1 MTMAIESDAQRLIDA
16 YLKSLRTKLR
26 GLNRDDINEIVEELR
41 SHIQDK
47 AASSGALTVAG
58 VNEALAA
65 LGSAEELAREYA
77 TDALLARAEV
87 SRSPLRVLDSL
98 FRWASLSAA
107 GFLVL
112 VSTVVGYFLGGA
124 FMWCAVLKLV
134 HPRTAGLW
142 LIPLSDGGFAI
153 SLRMGFGSP
162 PIDGRELL
170 GWWILPLGLIGGC
183 ALVVLTTRFALW
195 SARQY
200 RRSHLLPQASAST
213 WN

>member
-112 VSTVVGYFLGGA
+112 VSTVVGYFLGGG
-124 FMWCAVLKLV
+124 FMWRAIKKKVQK
-134 HPRTAGLW
+134 RKAG
-142 LIPLSDGGFAI
+142 
-153 SLRMGFGSP
+153 
-162 PIDGRELL
+162 
-170 GWWILPLGLIGGC
+170 
-183 ALVVLTTRFALW
+183 
-195 SARQY
+195 
-200 RRSHLLPQASAST
+200 
-213 WN
+213 

>member
-1 MTMAIESDAQRLIDA
+1 MAIESDAQQLIEA
-16 YLKSLRTKLR
+16 YLKNLCTKLR

-47 AASSGALTVAG
+47 AASSGELTVAG
-58 VNEALAA
+58 VSEALAA
-65 LGSAEELAREYA
+65 LGSPEELAGEYA

-87 SRSPLRVLDSL
+87 SRSPLRVLESL

-107 GFLVL
+107 GFFVL
-112 VSTVVGYFLGGA
+112 VSTVVGYFLGGT

-142 LIPLSDGGFAI
+142 LIPSSDGGFAVSI
-153 SLRMGFGSP
+153 RMGFGSAP
-162 PIDGRELL
+162 VDGRELL
-170 GWWILPLGLIGGC
+170 GWWILPLGLIAGC
-183 ALVVLTTRFALW
+183 ALVMLTTRFALW

-200 RRSHLLPQASAST
+200 RRSHVLPQA
-213 WN
+213 

>member
-1 MTMAIESDAQRLIDA
+1 MATQSEAQQLIDA
-16 YLKSLRTKLR
+16 YLKRLRRKLR
-26 GLNRDDINEIVEELR
+26 GLNRDDISEIVEELR

-47 AASSGALTVAG
+47 AASSGVLTVAG

-65 LGSAEELAREYA
+65 LGAAEELAREYA
-77 TDALLARAEV
+77 TDALLARAEF

-112 VSTVVGYFLGGA
+112 VSAVIGYFLGGA

-142 LIPLSDGGFAI
+142 LIPLSDGGFAVSI
-153 SLRMGFGSP
+153 RMGFGSP
-162 PIDGRELL
+162 PVDGRDLL

-183 ALVVLTTRFALW
+183 ALVVLTTRFAIW

-200 RRSHLLPQASAST
+200 RRSHLLPQA
-213 WN
+213 

>member
-1 MTMAIESDAQRLIDA
+1 MTMAIESDAQQLIDA

-47 AASSGALTVAG
+47 AASSGELTVAG
-58 VNEALAA
+58 VSEALAA

-134 HPRTAGLW
+134 HPHTAGLW
-142 LIPLSDGGFAI
+142 LIPLSDGGFAV

-170 GWWILPLGLIGGC
+170 GWWVLPLGLIGGC

-200 RRSHLLPQASAST
+200 RRSHLLPQA
-213 WN
+213 

>member
-1 MTMAIESDAQRLIDA
+1 MAIESDAQQMIEA

-47 AASSGALTVAG
+47 AASSGDLTVTG
-58 VNEALAA
+58 VREVLVA
-65 LGSAEELAREYA
+65 LGTPEALAREYA
-77 TDALLARAEV
+77 TDALLARAEF

-124 FMWCAVLKLV
+124 CMWCAVLKLV

-142 LIPLSDGGFAI
+142 LIPLSDGGFAV

-162 PIDGRELL
+162 PVDGRELL

-200 RRSHLLPQASAST
+200 RRSHLLPQA
-213 WN
+213 

>member
-1 MTMAIESDAQRLIDA
+1 MTMAIESDAQQLIDA

-26 GLNRDDINEIVEELR
+26 GLNRDDINEIIEELR

-47 AASSGALTVAG
+47 AASSGELTVAG
-58 VNEALAA
+58 VNAALAA
-65 LGSAEELAREYA
+65 LGTPEALAREYA

-134 HPRTAGLW
+134 HPHTAGLW
-142 LIPLSDGGFAI
+142 LIPLSDGGFAV

-170 GWWILPLGLIGGC
+170 GRWVLPLGLIGGC

-200 RRSHLLPQASAST
+200 RRSHLLPQA
-213 WN
+213 

>member
-1 MTMAIESDAQRLIDA
+1 MAIERDAQQLIDA
-16 YLKSLRTKLR
+16 YLKNLRTKLR
-26 GLNRDDINEIVEELR
+26 GLNRDDINEIIEELR

-47 AASSGALTVAG
+47 AATSGELTVAE
-58 VNEALAA
+58 VDEALTA
-65 LGSAEELAREYA
+65 LGGAEELAREYA

-98 FRWASLSAA
+98 FRWASLSVA

-142 LIPLSDGGFAI
+142 LIPLSDGGFAV
-153 SLRMGFGSP
+153 SLRRGFGNP

-170 GWWILPLGLIGGC
+170 GWWILPLGLIVGC
-183 ALVVLTTRFALW
+183 ALVILTTRFALW

-200 RRSHLLPQASAST
+200 RRSHVLPRAISH
-213 WN
+213 

>member
-87 SRSPLRVLDSL
+87 SRSPLRVLESL
-98 FRWASLSAA
+98 FRWASLSVA

-112 VSTVVGYFLGGA
+112 VSTVVGYILGGT